1 MWKATMTIS
10 RVKSAN
16 TITEKLNLILSIA
29 SVGLE
34 ALVYIRIARNGK
46 SANEPEH

>member
-1 MWKATMTIS
+1 MWKAAMIVP
-10 RVKSAN
+10 RERSAN
-16 TITEKLNLILSIA
+16 TITGKLNLILSMA
-29 SVGLE
+29 SVGFE